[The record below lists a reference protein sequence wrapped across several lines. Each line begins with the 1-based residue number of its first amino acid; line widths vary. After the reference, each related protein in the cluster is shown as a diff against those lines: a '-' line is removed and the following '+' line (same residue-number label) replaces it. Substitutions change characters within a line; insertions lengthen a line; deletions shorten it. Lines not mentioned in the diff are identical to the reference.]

1 MVRRYVREMR
11 EDGWI
16 MRLDPDDWT
25 IVNTERDGG
34 PRHYGVKLWSGAGYM
49 LSPYSVWAD
58 NEMDALTIVAEWC
71 ADHEPGMI
79 VTAKE
84 VHEQMEENMAE
95 VIRKNPRRFG
105 MSDAVEDMSD
115 KDICDRLFKEDRNS
129 YWELY
134 EKVWNDE
141 YMYEWVTE
149 TENPDIYVRS
159 ENMWVS
165 PWPDDYPSPGM
176 RHEHRSYSREALFS
190 TAKVDDNVMK
200 ELAKEIMKQIKSN
213 SEVKR
218 IPRVLF
224 NNGVIRTVVTVLG
237 TSKDKDDNNEYGW
250 KLNLGLSPSKDE
262 KYINVILNGKQETV
276 KLGGFFTDANLKKG
290 TTREA
295 MQSVIAQIAKVVKK
309 QLEKYYKRDWNIKR
323 FDFGDVEKLNGVK
336 VMEKPTKITSNNNGD
351 QDAKKEYYRR
361 WR

>member
-95 VIRKNPRRFG
+95 AIRKNPRRFG
-105 MSDAVEDMSD
+105 MSDVVDDMSD
-115 KDICDRLFKEDRNS
+115 KEICDRLFKEDRNS
-129 YWELY
+129 YWELH

-149 TENPDIYVRS
+149 TENPDLYVRS

-176 RHEHRSYSREALFS
+176 RHEHR
-190 TAKVDDNVMK
+190 
-200 ELAKEIMKQIKSN
+200 
-213 SEVKR
+213 
-218 IPRVLF
+218 
-224 NNGVIRTVVTVLG
+224 
-237 TSKDKDDNNEYGW
+237 
-250 KLNLGLSPSKDE
+250 
-262 KYINVILNGKQETV
+262 
-276 KLGGFFTDANLKKG
+276 
-290 TTREA
+290 
-295 MQSVIAQIAKVVKK
+295 
-309 QLEKYYKRDWNIKR
+309 
-323 FDFGDVEKLNGVK
+323 
-336 VMEKPTKITSNNNGD
+336 
-351 QDAKKEYYRR
+351 R